1 MTRLRM
7 FLLRLWALLRSRRI
21 DRDIDDEITSHLAEA
36 TDEYIRQG
44 LSPEDA
50 RQAARRSFGGV
61 TQTKE
66 VYREVRTFMWLDDL
80 PGDLRYALRTLR
92 RARAFTA
99 VVLLTLALGIG
110 ANAAIFSVLNGVI
123 LRPLPYP
130 KSEQLMSVT
139 TQYPLVGVA
148 QFPLSAPEYLE
159 FRAVSQ
165 SFAAIGALTQ
175 GEANITGAD
184 RARRVRTANV
194 DEHLLDALGVQAA
207 HGRLFARGETDR
219 TDPAAPVPAVA
230 ILSHEL
236 WQSAFGGQPI
246 VGHMVEVNG
255 RGREV
260 IGIMP
265 PGADVMDIRPDMWMP
280 LGLTPHNPGDR
291 RGHRLRLIGRL
302 KDHVT
307 MEAARTE
314 LKTLNEQWGQRVGVT
329 DHLFAPMPAD
339 AAARASNPEAG
350 HILQMVPLHDQI
362 VSGASRAI
370 WMLQITA
377 GLVLLIAC
385 ANLANLLL
393 ARAETRRREFAV
405 RTALGA
411 SRRRLLRQCMTEG
424 VLLSIAGSALALWL
438 ARFGLHT
445 LEQAYPAALPR
456 STEVSVDL
464 HVLLFTCG
472 VAMATSLFF
481 GLAQLRHIGV
491 KGLAVA
497 LAATGTRGANGGTR
511 HHVRRGLVVA
521 EVALAVIL
529 VTGAG
534 LLIRT
539 VYNLANVDAGFNKS
553 RLVTFSVVFPEAT
566 YPGGVKQVQVYQRL
580 LDALRA
586 VPGVEAATAMLG
598 LPPNRPAIKNNTRVA
613 NATIPSA
620 GQFHVVDY
628 YQYVMTDYFE
638 TMGIPIVRGRSF
650 QPTDATSPGLV
661 AIVNEKFAETFWKGR
676 DPIGQQVRPCC
687 NDLPPWFTVVGVAK
701 DVKQGGV
708 DRETG
713 TELYLSVQQVARP
726 APSGLGFAPFSNV
739 VLRTTLA
746 PAALSQTLERV
757 VREIDRAV
765 PVVRLRDMET
775 VFADAIQRPRFL
787 AQLLGLFAGLALLL
801 AAVGTYGVVSSIV
814 AERRR
819 EIGIRMALGADR
831 FSVLA
836 GVMKEGLVLASIGV
850 VVGLGSAFVLNRL
863 IAALLFG
870 VQPTDVPTVAGVAAT
885 MIVVAA
891 VACLLPAWRA
901 SRLDPNAVLRV

>member
-393 ARAETRRREFAV
+393 ARAETRRGEFAV

-445 LEQAYPAALPR
+445 LQQAYPAALPR

-628 YQYVMTDYFE
+628 YQYVMTNYFE

>member
-393 ARAETRRREFAV
+393 ARAETRRGEFAV

-445 LEQAYPAALPR
+445 LQQAYPAALPR

-539 VYNLANVDAGFNKS
+539 VHNLANVDAGFSTS
-553 RLVTFSVVFPEAT
+553 RLVTFTIVFPEAT
-566 YPGGVKQVQVYQRL
+566 YPGGVRQVQVYQRL

-598 LPPNRPAIKNNTRVA
+598 LPPNRPAGKNNTRVA

-650 QPTDATSPGLV
+650 QPTDATSAGLV
-661 AIVNEKFAETFWKGR
+661 AIVNAKFAATFWNGR
-676 DPIGQQVRPCC
+676 DPIGQLVKPCC

-708 DRETG
+708 DQETG

-726 APSGLGFAPFSNV
+726 APAGLGFAPFSNI